1 MKNTLFLLLI
11 IIISC
16 GKSEDII
23 AQIGDVKLTKDN
35 LLISQEKWDLF
46 SKEEKSKFVKD
57 WINLT
62 ILSTEADKLGI
73 SQNEIILNQIE
84 IAKNNIKSNA
94 VISRK
99 LSSITVSEDELFN
112 YYKINKTKFQ
122 ERKNE
127 YYVQRIEIKDKQ
139 KLEKIRKFI
148 KENSFTDAA
157 KKFSTESIGEN
168 GGFLG
173 WVSAENSDLLFW
185 NTLRELKKYRYKTVE
200 KKDKYDLIQYTD
212 FREIN
217 KNKSFIEVKKEIKK
231 IVLENKKSE
240 TYFKYIE
247 ELKRDKEIIISL

>member
-112 YYKINKTKFQ
+112 YYKINKTKLMVNRGY
-122 ERKNE
+122 E
-127 YYVQRIEIKDKQ
+127 KQ
-139 KLEKIRKFI
+139 QTR
-148 KENSFTDAA
+148 
-157 KKFSTESIGEN
+157 
-168 GGFLG
+168 
-173 WVSAENSDLLFW
+173 
-185 NTLRELKKYRYKTVE
+185 
-200 KKDKYDLIQYTD
+200 
-212 FREIN
+212 
-217 KNKSFIEVKKEIKK
+217 
-231 IVLENKKSE
+231 
-240 TYFKYIE
+240 
-247 ELKRDKEIIISL
+247 